1 MKVICWNVQGVK
13 KAQLHHEVGFINRTI
28 KSNILILL
36 EAMVNGPN
44 GELIIRKLGY
54 HHFSTIPPS
63 NHVGGIWLLWN
74 NENVEVTV
82 LAKESRLMQFLVLNL
97 ITSNH
102 CLMSA
107 VYAPTQERHK
117 NEFW

>member
-1 MKVICWNVQGVK
+1 MKVICWNVQGAK
-13 KAQLHHEVGFINRTI
+13 KAQLCHEVGFINRTI
-28 KSNILILL
+28 KPDILILL
-36 EAMVNGPN
+36 KTMVNGPN
-44 GELIIRKLGY
+44 EELIIRKLGY
-54 HHFSTIPPS
+54 HHFSTIPPF

-82 LAKESRLMQFLVLNL
+82 LTKESRLMHFLVLDL